1 MTDRKATVPSFP
13 GAVGT
18 TLRKKIENEQEANN
32 FNKLRFAVI
41 PIKLPKKE

>member
-13 GAVGT
+13 GAMGT
-18 TLRKKIENEQEANN
+18 TLKNKIENEQETNN
-32 FNKLRFAVI
+32 FNELRFNVI